1 MKSKFF
7 LAFCLI
13 LALAI
18 QEESQAAGKIS
29 GAKSTTAPET
39 ISPPVTAAT
48 LPLLQSSLP
57 SPKLVWQQL
66 NFQTLPSP
74 RVGSALTLN
83 PVNQVALLFG
93 GSDPLHDMLNDLW
106 LTDGRAW
113 LQFDT
118 PHTPEAR
125 SEASLVYDEARQ
137 EAVLFGGVTSNGTLL
152 GDTWVFNGID
162 WVQQQPLVSP
172 SPRSIASM
180 AYDADRNLT
189 ILFGG
194 LADTGGKYWDALGD
208 MWIWDGANWQQP
220 LLATLPSARFA
231 AKMAYDRLDKS
242 ILLFGGGA
250 GGGLPDDTWLWD
262 GTTWIEQRPLH
273 HPAGRQSFG
282 MAYDE
287 GRQQVILFGGQ
298 TSVEVN
304 PSETWAW
311 DGQDWTELLTYQTP
325 PSEMAVGAQLA
336 YLSDLQTV
344 SLLND
349 FRQKII
355 NPDYTA
361 TFIERTEV
369 WALNSRYLVFSPL
382 FTR

>member
-1 MKSKFF
+1 MNRSYHFIAQPGSFNCPFNKFMKSKFS

-18 QEESQAAGKIS
+18 QEVAQSTGKMSSTESTA
-29 GAKSTTAPET
+29 APET
-39 ISPPVTAAT
+39 MSPPVTLAA
-48 LPLLQSSLP
+48 PHLLQLSLSSPQLM
-57 SPKLVWQQL
+57 WQQL

-74 RVGSALTLN
+74 RIGSALTLN

-93 GSDPLHDMLNDLW
+93 GSDPLHGMLNDLW

-113 LQFDT
+113 LQFKT
-118 PHTPEAR
+118 LHAPEAR
-125 SEASLVYDEARQ
+125 SGASLVYDEARQ
-137 EAVLFGGVTSNGTLL
+137 EAVLFGGAASNSTLF
-152 GDTWVFNGID
+152 GDTWIFNGID
-162 WVQQQPLVSP
+162 WIQQQPLVSP
-172 SPRSIASM
+172 PPRTIASM

-208 MWIWDGANWQQP
+208 MWIWDGA
-220 LLATLPSARFA
+220 
-231 AKMAYDRLDKS
+231 
-242 ILLFGGGA
+242 
-250 GGGLPDDTWLWD
+250 
-262 GTTWIEQRPLH
+262 TWIEQHPLH

-311 DGQDWTELLTYQTP
+311 DGQDWTKLLTFQTP
-325 PSEMAVGAQLA
+325 PSEMAVGAQLV
-336 YLSDLQTV
+336 YLPDLQTV
-344 SLLND
+344 SLFND

-382 FTR
+382 ITRR